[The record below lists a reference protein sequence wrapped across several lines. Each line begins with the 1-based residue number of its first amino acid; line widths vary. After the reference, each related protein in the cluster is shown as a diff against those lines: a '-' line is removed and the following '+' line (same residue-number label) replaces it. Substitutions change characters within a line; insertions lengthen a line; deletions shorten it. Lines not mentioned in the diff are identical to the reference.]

1 MEQLS
6 FFKKNIQDYSL
17 SIMLVFVAYSFS
29 YLPLLFLPIP
39 PIYFLAISTII
50 LFVSLLYDK
59 TSFNSLFN
67 DYGIFF
73 WFTIFLLWYS
83 IRLLFQ
89 PLNQSLIVNFEQVYL
104 VSPVVIFL
112 CTNLRYLKDSVSNV
126 IFFLSSTYVVFGLI
140 TFLTLS
146 NSNQLIGFIN
156 IFETFNLNFD
166 GGIYQNV
173 GFWISLFMIYLFNS
187 ILEYSNS
194 FKENKFILIGLIF
207 IFFVSM
213 IMLLVNGA
221 RGAIIGFLIALIFR
235 LRKITDKSVIYSSIF
250 AFLFFSVFI
259 FINQES
265 FLTINRLLIL
275 FSGGDESMR
284 LYLFSEAISLWL
296 QDIYTILF
304 GAGVKSFPIFIGSNV
319 NSIYPHNV
327 FLEILCELGVVGLIF
342 FLRILFLFY
351 RNSGNNEL
359 INSFSIFTIFIFCVT
374 GSYDSFYRAFFFLC
388 LGLKDINNKH

>member
-1 MEQLS
+1 MY
-6 FFKKNIQDYSL
+6 K
-17 SIMLVFVAYSFS
+17 
-29 YLPLLFLPIP
+29 FLD
-39 PIYFLAISTII
+39 I
-50 LFVSLLYDK
+50 L
-59 TSFNSLFN
+59 
-67 DYGIFF
+67 
-73 WFTIFLLWYS
+73 
-83 IRLLFQ
+83 Q
-89 PLNQSLIVNFEQVYL
+89 
-104 VSPVVIFL
+104 
-112 CTNLRYLKDSVSNV
+112 DSVSNV

-140 TFLTLS
+140 TYLALS

-173 GFWISLFMIYLFNS
+173 GFWVSLFMIYLFNS

-207 IFFVSM
+207 IFFISM

-221 RGAIIGFLIALIFR
+221 RGAIIGLLIALIFR

-250 AFLFFSVFI
+250 VFYFFCFI

-304 GAGVKSFPIFIGSNV
+304 GAGVKSFPIFIGFNV

-374 GSYDSFYRAFFFLC
+374 GSYDSFYRAFSFYA
-388 LGLKDINNKH
+388 